1 MEKKGEHGV
10 HQLRSARQIVNASL
24 DWLNSE
30 ATSSDPFFC
39 WVHIVD
45 PHMPYQKHPKELG
58 SDFAGNAYE
67 AEIAFADQHLGR
79 LIAWLEEHNKLE
91 NTIVVIVG
99 DHGEGLG
106 EHGEADTDIW
116 SVKARCTFL

>member
-1 MEKKGEHGV
+1 
-10 HQLRSARQIVNASL
+10 
-24 DWLNSE
+24 
-30 ATSSDPFFC
+30 
-39 WVHIVD
+39 
-45 PHMPYQKHPKELG
+45 MPYQKHPKELG

-91 NTIVVIVG
+91 NTIVVIFG